1 MRYKYV
7 LFDMDGTVLDTLTD
21 LTNAVNYSLEK
32 FSLPVRSR
40 QEIRSFLG
48 DGARQLIERSV
59 PADCDKELT
68 EQVLTFYNDWYGGH
82 CLIETAPYPGTVEL
96 MEKLR
101 HEGCKLAIVSNK
113 PHGAVTDLADSFFP
127 GLLETAVGES
137 ETVRRKPCPDAV
149 LAAMELMGADK
160 EHSLYVGDS
169 EPDILTARNAGID
182 CASVTWGFR
191 DREQLVS
198 FGAELLVDSMEELY
212 DVIKG

>member
-21 LTNAVNYSLEK
+21 LKNAVNYSLEQ
-32 FSLPVRSR
+32 FSLPKRSR
-40 QEIRSFLG
+40 QEIRAFLG

-59 PADCDKELT
+59 PVGCDSELT
-68 EQVLTFYNDWYGGH
+68 EQVLAFYNVWYGGH
-82 CLIETAPYPGTVEL
+82 CLIETAPYPGTLEL

-101 HEGCKLAIVSNK
+101 REGCKLAIVSNK
-113 PHGAVTDLADSFFP
+113 PHGAVVDLAESFFP

-137 ETVRRKPCPDAV
+137 ESVRRKPCPDAV
-149 LAAMELMGADK
+149 LAAMELMGASK
-160 EHSLYVGDS
+160 EQSLYVGDS

-191 DREQLVS
+191 DREQLVA
-198 FGAELLVDSMEELY
+198 FGADCLVDSMEELY
-212 DVIKG
+212 DVIK

>member
-21 LTNAVNYSLEK
+21 LTNAVNYSLEQ
-32 FSLPVRSR
+32 FELPKRTMK
-40 QEIRSFLG
+40 EIRSFLG

-59 PADCDKELT
+59 PTDCDKELT
-68 EQVLTFYNDWYGGH
+68 ELVLAFYNDWYGSH

-101 HEGCKLAIVSNK
+101 REGCKLAIVSNK
-113 PHGAVTDLADSFFP
+113 PHGAVVELADSFFP

-169 EPDILTARNAGID
+169 EPDILTGRNAGIA

-191 DREQLVS
+191 DREQLAA
-198 FGAELLVDSMEELY
+198 FGAEILVDSMDELY
-212 DVIKG
+212 DVIK